1 MTNSLTLGMI
11 AFMAKVT
18 GKFQVTL
25 PKNAVD
31 QCGIQ
36 IGDTLVVRVSGGAMQ
51 ITRSAADDP
60 GHHVRDRLL
69 HFDRATR
76 RQRNR
81 AALPRGAAREWTREE
96 LYHRGRAR

>member
-25 PKNAVD
+25 PKSAVD

-60 GHHVRDRLL
+60 GHRIRDRLL

-76 RQRNR
+76 RRRDR
-81 AALPRGAAREWTREE
+81 ALATGAARGWTREE
-96 LYHRGRAR
+96 LYDRGRAR